1 MMGELL
7 PEKALEQGLLA
18 AHLRR
23 LWGAKDVE
31 DIAHLIMYAER
42 VSRRGSIRFN
52 CRRERRGG
60 GGNLHTFKWRQMA
73 GCLDPVSI
81 IRWLRVKEP
90 VATASGARFC
100 CPTERQRYE
109 CCGYRGSIR
118 ARRVLEREPREPSSW
133 PGKAHVLLK
142 LPCFIQT
149 SMLSKNFHALT
160 TNFTGLPDPMRY
172 KIPSI
177 RGLITSTTRNLVSLI
192 YLYRFPF
199 LERIDCEKNQWQMR
213 RLTQ

>member
-60 GGNLHTFKWRQMA
+60 GNLHTFKWRQMA
-73 GCLDPVSI
+73 GCLDPLSI

-90 VATASGARFC
+90 VATASRARFC

-133 PGKAHVLLK
+133 PGKAHVLSK
-142 LPCFIQT
+142 T
-149 SMLSKNFHALT
+149 SMLYTNFHA
-160 TNFTGLPDPMRY
+160 F
-172 KIPSI
+172 
-177 RGLITSTTRNLVSLI
+177 
-192 YLYRFPF
+192 
-199 LERIDCEKNQWQMR
+199 
-213 RLTQ
+213 

>member
-60 GGNLHTFKWRQMA
+60 GATCTRLSGGRWRVASTPYRLSA
-73 GCLDPVSI
+73 G
-81 IRWLRVKEP
+81 
-90 VATASGARFC
+90 
-100 CPTERQRYE
+100 
-109 CCGYRGSIR
+109 
-118 ARRVLEREPREPSSW
+118 
-133 PGKAHVLLK
+133 
-142 LPCFIQT
+142 
-149 SMLSKNFHALT
+149 
-160 TNFTGLPDPMRY
+160 
-172 KIPSI
+172 
-177 RGLITSTTRNLVSLI
+177 
-192 YLYRFPF
+192 
-199 LERIDCEKNQWQMR
+199 
-213 RLTQ
+213 